1 MYNNPR
7 FRIAVLPGDGIG
19 PEVVQSCLT
28 ILEVLC
34 ERLGGISFDF
44 RQREGGAGHYEKTGA
59 VFSDD
64 TLAECRDADAVLLG
78 AMGLPR
84 VCYPDGTEVSAHF
97 DLRMAMDIYAGLRP
111 IRGYPR
117 LPLVLAD
124 QRAAEIDLVVV
135 REQSEGLLSS
145 HGCGTLEDDR
155 VRETMVVSRHGSRRV
170 VEFAFE
176 LAGRRAKSKRRPGK
190 VTCVDQA
197 NLLASMALF
206 RKVFSEVAATY
217 PEVEVEY
224 AHGDAIAAK
233 LVKAPWDFDVLVTEN
248 ALGRLLADFSAALAG
263 SQSLA
268 PKADIGDRYAIFQ
281 PAHGSADDCA
291 GKGRANPVA
300 QVLAAALMLDWLADQ
315 HAEPRLAHGAR
326 ILERAVD
333 KTMSGIWPIEFGGE
347 DGTAAITRALVAHI
361 RG

>member
-176 LAGRRAKSKRRPGK
+176 LAGR
-190 VTCVDQA
+190 
-197 NLLASMALF
+197 
-206 RKVFSEVAATY
+206 
-217 PEVEVEY
+217 
-224 AHGDAIAAK
+224 
-233 LVKAPWDFDVLVTEN
+233 
-248 ALGRLLADFSAALAG
+248 
-263 SQSLA
+263 
-268 PKADIGDRYAIFQ
+268 
-281 PAHGSADDCA
+281 
-291 GKGRANPVA
+291 
-300 QVLAAALMLDWLADQ
+300 
-315 HAEPRLAHGAR
+315 
-326 ILERAVD
+326 
-333 KTMSGIWPIEFGGE
+333 
-347 DGTAAITRALVAHI
+347 
-361 RG
+361 